1 MARVNPPLR
10 TAKDIKGIITGL
22 KDGTI
27 DAIATDHAPH
37 SAEEKARP
45 LAKAPSGM
53 IGLETSLAISL
64 TELYHTGR
72 MKLPDLIRRMTYSPA
87 AILPPAHQGA
97 AEPGQRRGH
106 HHLRPG
112 GGVDHRPGAVRLQ
125 GPEHPLRR
133 PEGEGPREIHHCG
146 RGISSIRTEFR

>member
-10 TAKDIKGIITGL
+10 TAKDIKGIIAGL

-37 SAEEKARP
+37 SAEEKERP

-53 IGLETSLAISL
+53 IGLETSLAITL

-72 MKLPDLIRRMTYSPA
+72 MKLPDLIRRMTYNPA
-87 AILPPAHQGA
+87 SILRLPTKGRLSLGSDADITIFDPEEEWTIDPEQFASKARNTPFAGRKVK
-97 AEPGQRRGH
+97 GKVKYTIV
-106 HHLRPG
+106 G
-112 GGVDHRPGAVRLQ
+112 GNIIYQER
-125 GPEHPLRR
+125 
-133 PEGEGPREIHHCG
+133 
-146 RGISSIRTEFR
+146 